1 MVVEGHN
8 GAESGF
14 CSPSSSGKHPPAEGN
29 PISILGNL
37 GPLPP
42 PAPAPRHPASYP
54 KGLQV
59 REVSLGAE
67 QHVVGHAEALPH
79 TKVVEE
85 RGLRQGAAHL
95 QHHHVCG
102 GTGGGPEP
110 RSLVPQAG
118 EEPGRLS
125 WLRWPPHLTP
135 AGYSFALA
143 SVSPF

>member
-1 MVVEGHN
+1 M
-8 GAESGF
+8 AEQRRVDSA
-14 CSPSSSGKHPPAEGN
+14 HRVLLEN
-29 PISILGNL
+29 ILL
-37 GPLPP
+37 QRTVRSVSWVTTSPLPP
-42 PAPAPRHPASYP
+42 MAPCPHLAPAPRHLATYP

-102 GTGGGPEP
+102 GAGGGPEP
-110 RSLVPQAG
+110 QSLAPQAG

-125 WLRWPPHLTP
+125 WLR
-135 AGYSFALA
+135 
-143 SVSPF
+143 